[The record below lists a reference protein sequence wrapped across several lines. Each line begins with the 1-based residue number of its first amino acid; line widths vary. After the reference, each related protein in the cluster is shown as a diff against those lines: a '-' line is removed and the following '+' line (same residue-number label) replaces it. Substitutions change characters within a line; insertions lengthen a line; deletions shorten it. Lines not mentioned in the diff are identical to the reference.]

1 MQVTS
6 VVNQKGGVGKT
17 TLSVGTAAALA
28 ESGRRVLLIDLDPQ
42 GHATTELLGLPE
54 AGATAPSLARALSK
68 SWKGP
73 VTEITVSHQG
83 SNIGKGGALDVI
95 PTSPD
100 MFDLVRRLDQF
111 RVPGWQLARV
121 VQFADYDHVIV
132 DCPPAL
138 DVLTNNALAA
148 SNGILVPVQ
157 PDRTSVRALRLL
169 REQVAYLENAVNR
182 DPIAYYGIVPGLY
195 RRPMSSYAARALREL
210 HEFDIPVLSHLP
222 LGVVVNEAAARGLP
236 VTTFAPETVQAAA
249 LRQIAASIDSPGADS
264 SQPIVPDEQEFV
276 YEDFITDV
284 AKARDSHDNGA
295 RRKLYDLLPK
305 RPRQTR

>member
-1 MQVTS
+1 
-6 VVNQKGGVGKT
+6 
-17 TLSVGTAAALA
+17 AALA
-28 ESGRRVLLIDLDPQ
+28 ECGRRVLLIDLDPQ
-42 GHATTELLGLPE
+42 GHATTELLGLSETEP
-54 AGATAPSLARALSK
+54 TAPSLARALSK

-73 VTEITVSHQG
+73 VADLAVSHPH
-83 SNIGKGGALDVI
+83 SNVGGGGTFDVV

-121 VQFADYDHVIV
+121 IQFADYDHVIV

-169 REQVAYLENAVNR
+169 REQVSYLENAINR
-182 DPIAYYGIVPGLY
+182 DPITYYGLVPGLY
-195 RRPMSSYAARALREL
+195 RRPISSYAHNALREL
-210 HEFDIPVLSHLP
+210 QECDIPVLSHLP
-222 LGVVVNEAAARGLP
+222 QGVVMNEAAARGMP

-249 LRQIAASIDSPGADS
+249 LRQIAAAVDSPGVES
-264 SQPIVPDEQEFV
+264 GQPIVPDEQ
-276 YEDFITDV
+276 
-284 AKARDSHDNGA
+284 
-295 RRKLYDLLPK
+295 
-305 RPRQTR
+305 

>member
-1 MQVTS
+1 MRVTS

-28 ESGRRVLLIDLDPQ
+28 EFGRRVLLIDLDPQ
-42 GHATTELLGLPE
+42 GHATTELLGLSETEP
-54 AGATAPSLARALSK
+54 TAPSLARALSK

-73 VTEITVSHQG
+73 VADLAVSHEH
-83 SNIGKGGALDVI
+83 SNVGTGGTFDVV

-169 REQVAYLENAVNR
+169 REQVSYLENAINR
-182 DPIAYYGIVPGLY
+182 DPITYYGLVPGLY
-195 RRPMSSYAARALREL
+195 RRPISSYAHNALREL
-210 HEFDIPVLSHLP
+210 QECDIPVLSHLP
-222 LGVVVNEAAARGLP
+222 LGVVMNEAAARGMP

-249 LRQIAASIDSPGADS
+249 LRQIAAAVDSPGVES
-264 SQPIVPDEQEFV
+264 GQPIVPDEQEFV
-276 YEDFITDV
+276 YEDFISDV
-284 AKARDSHDNGA
+284 ARARNAHDNGA